1 MKCLFFLLLVCHFN
15 VFSEISAQ
23 RVARFRMENA
33 DLKSCIQQIERL
45 TGIGFLYNGRELEQI
60 KGITLD
66 LQNVEINTILS
77 RLLEGPG
84 YTYEIVNGVVAI
96 KRAVTVNN
104 VDLPQAEKRTVR
116 GVVKDRDGMPLPG
129 VSVLVKGTSSGM
141 ATNVDGRFE
150 IKVNDDPN
158 VMLVYR
164 NEKSGNENWS
174 SNYVECRP

>member
-1 MKCLFFLLLVCHFN
+1 M
-15 VFSEISAQ
+15 
-23 RVARFRMENA
+23 
-33 DLKSCIQQIERL
+33 
-45 TGIGFLYNGRELEQI
+45 
-60 KGITLD
+60 
-66 LQNVEINTILS
+66 
-77 RLLEGPG
+77 
-84 YTYEIVNGVVAI
+84 NGVVAI

-158 VMLVYR
+158 VMLVFSFIGMKSQEMKIGQATTL
-164 NEKSGNENWS
+164 NVVLEPENKALEEVVVTVTKPSPKSGPPF
-174 SNYVECRP
+174 VR